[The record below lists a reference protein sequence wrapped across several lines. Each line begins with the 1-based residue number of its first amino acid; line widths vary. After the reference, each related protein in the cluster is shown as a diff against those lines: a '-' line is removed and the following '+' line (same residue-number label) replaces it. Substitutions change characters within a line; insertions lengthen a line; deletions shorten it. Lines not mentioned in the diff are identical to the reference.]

1 MNDTISEARKLILS
15 NHIFKTRN
23 VGHSLARDWATSI
36 VKTEPLDGARTA
48 RSIPGRLRPPAR
60 HAPQAACC
68 PACSCAARAPSS
80 SSSHTAASILFLGV
94 DVAAPGL
101 SAADAAAPQ
110 GACSGRIGASGRSS
124 RIASAG
130 RRGGAWGQRR
140 GLLEDDGTTGKI
152 RCERPSM
159 NRLL

>member
-48 RSIPGRLRPPAR
+48 GSSLADSALQLGMRRRLPL
-60 HAPQAACC
+60 

-124 RIASAG
+124 GIASAG

-140 GLLEDDGTTGKI
+140 GVLEDDGTTGKI
-152 RCERPSM
+152 RRERPSM